1 MADDHDDDLLKAL
14 GRIAADDAQRSAK
27 HERVATRTASEDD
40 LAELARLEESGT
52 AEEKALAAAAR
63 PLDHA
68 ARDRIAGALAAKM
81 APRQRAERRWGRF
94 GVIAG
99 GLALAA
105 SIAFLVLRRDPY
117 GLPTYTIDPTSAAS
131 MRSPSATDSTNG
143 CALRASDA
151 GEFEIILRPSN
162 ATRGAVTAQMLVRKG
177 NETRSLAGEVEVA
190 PSGSIRIHGQR
201 SGLVGASSLLVVV
214 GLPSAFA
221 NNALYKAQTTEQGEG
236 WQSIGCAI
244 VAPH

>member
-27 HERVATRTASEDD
+27 HERAATGTASKDD

-52 AEEKALAAAAR
+52 SEEKALAAAAR
-63 PLDHA
+63 PLEPA
-68 ARDRIAGALAAKM
+68 ARDRIASALAAKM
-81 APRQRAERRWGRF
+81 APKHHAERRWGRF
-94 GVIAG
+94 GVVAG

-131 MRSPSATDSTNG
+131 MRSPSAPDSTNG
-143 CALRASDA
+143 CTLQASDA
-151 GEFEIILRPSN
+151 GEFEIVLRPSS
-162 ATRGAVTAQMLVRKG
+162 ATRGEVTAQMLVRRG
-177 NETRSLAGEVEVA
+177 NETKSLGGEVEVA
-190 PSGSIRIHGQR
+190 PSGSIRIHAQR

-221 NNALYKAQTTEQGEG
+221 NNALYKAQTGLQGDG
-236 WQSIGCAI
+236 WQAIGCAI